1 MLATALKLE
10 ANTASEEN
18 FLQVHGGL
26 HFGKVLKRAGNYF
39 GSALNLVSRIAAKS
53 VAGTFCCSEEFV
65 TSLADKSVCTFKSK
79 GYHHFKNITEEKEIF
94 ELGIE
99 KTKTSYI
106 DPVCRMLILNPQ
118 NATHHPGK
126 NEIYFCSSA
135 CLELYRKPADLFQ
148 CIQKIEDNECCYYRN
163 FLRTLNHFTIVF
175 LKQLDKKVIYGLIL
189 SGIGFLYVGFVWAD
203 LQAFSNKRNPGCH
216 LPFFGV
222 LWNQKENYMSW
233 LQAIS
238 CMDAG
243 IFFTTS
249 LRCRD

>member
-1 MLATALKLE
+1 MEKNIAILMADLSGYTALTETHGSVSAADLIDKYVRIAKHCLVGDTQLHQRTGDEIMFVSDSPDFLLATALKLE

-65 TSLADKSVCTFKSK
+65 ASLADKFVCTFKSK
-79 GYHHFKNITEEKEIF
+79 GHHHFKNITEEKEIF

-99 KTKTSYI
+99 KITTSYI

-135 CLELYRKPADLFQ
+135 CLELYQEAR
-148 CIQKIEDNECCYYRN
+148 
-163 FLRTLNHFTIVF
+163 
-175 LKQLDKKVIYGLIL
+175 
-189 SGIGFLYVGFVWAD
+189 
-203 LQAFSNKRNPGCH
+203 
-216 LPFFGV
+216 
-222 LWNQKENYMSW
+222 
-233 LQAIS
+233 
-238 CMDAG
+238 
-243 IFFTTS
+243 
-249 LRCRD
+249 